1 MISEEAAAISR
12 PSFWKKTAEIL
23 LKNKLTLL
31 GTGIVALIILIS
43 LLAPLIS
50 PYDPNLMNMADR
62 LQAPSS
68 VHIFGTDEM
77 GRDVLSRVF
86 YGARISIMVGLS
98 IVLIAAVIGCGI
110 GSLSGYAGGRVDR
123 FIMAATD
130 MVLSFPSMVLAL
142 ALTAALGPGLFNT
155 MLAVCIVRIPLYVRL
170 MRGQVLSL
178 KKEPY
183 VKVARTFGASP
194 LWIVVRHIVP
204 NCLSPLMVQMTLGIG
219 DAILIASSMSFI
231 GLGAQPP
238 LPEWGAMIST
248 ARVYAID
255 QWWYAAFPGLFILI
269 TVMGFNLLGDGVRD
283 ILDPRSN
290 K

>member
-1 MISEEAAAISR
+1 MIPTAKER
-12 PSFWKKTAEIL
+12 PSFLKAAAEVL
-23 LKNKLTLL
+23 LKNKLTLV
-31 GTGIVALIILIS
+31 GTVIVALIVLIS
-43 LLAPLIS
+43 LLAPVIS
-50 PYDPNLMNMADR
+50 PYDPNLMNMPER
-62 LQAPSS
+62 LQAPSAL
-68 VHIFGTDEM
+68 HLFGTDEM

-98 IVLIAAVIGCGI
+98 IVLIAAFIGCAI
-110 GSLSGYAGGRVDR
+110 GSLSGYAGGRIDR
-123 FIMAATD
+123 AVMAATD

-170 MRGQVLSL
+170 MRGEVFSL

-183 VKVARTFGASP
+183 VKASRTFGASAF
-194 LWIVVRHIVP
+194 WIVTRHIVP
-204 NCLSPLMVQMTLGIG
+204 NCLSPLLVQMTLGIG

-283 ILDPRSN
+283 ILDPRSGG

>member
-1 MISEEAAAISR
+1 MIPSAKER
-12 PSFWKKTAEIL
+12 PSFLKAAAEVL
-23 LKNKLTLL
+23 LKNKLTLV
-31 GTGIVALIILIS
+31 GTVIVALIVLIS
-43 LLAPLIS
+43 LLAPVIS
-50 PYDPNLMNMADR
+50 PYDPNLMNMPER
-62 LQAPSS
+62 LQAPSAL
-68 VHIFGTDEM
+68 HLFGTDEM

-98 IVLIAAVIGCGI
+98 IVLIAAFIGCAI
-110 GSLSGYAGGRVDR
+110 GSLSGYAGGRIDR
-123 FIMAATD
+123 AVMAATD

-170 MRGQVLSL
+170 MRGEVLSL

-183 VKVARTFGASP
+183 VKASRTFGASSF
-194 LWIVVRHIVP
+194 WIVTRHIVP
-204 NCLSPLMVQMTLGIG
+204 NCLSPLLVQMTLGIG

-283 ILDPRSN
+283 ILDPRSGG